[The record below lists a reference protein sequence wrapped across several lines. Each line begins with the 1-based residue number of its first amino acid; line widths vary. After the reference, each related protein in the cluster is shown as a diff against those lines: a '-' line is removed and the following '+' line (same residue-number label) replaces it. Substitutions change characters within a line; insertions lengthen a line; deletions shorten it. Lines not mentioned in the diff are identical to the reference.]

1 MNAGAPCIRVVA
13 DDRETGAGVI
23 EALNNLPEVELSVA
37 RLALGDYEI
46 DGKLLFERK
55 TLTDLVLS
63 IEDGRLFRQAIRLG
77 GSGKRCAIILEGSS
91 ADLAHSQ
98 IRREAIQGALI
109 SVSFILGIPLLRS
122 LNPEETARLM
132 LYAARQARATV
143 NGGVRRSGLRPRG
156 KEKVQLRLLEG
167 LPGIGPERA
176 RRLLAEF
183 GSVEAV
189 IAASATEL
197 QRVAGI
203 GVRTV
208 AAMRWAVE
216 ETSGSYSRAAEE
228 DPPFPDGT
236 V

>member
-1 MNAGAPCIRVVA
+1 MTGKPCIRVIA
-13 DDRETGAGVI
+13 DDREAGTGVV
-23 EALNNLPEVELSVA
+23 EALRSLPDVELSVA
-37 RLALGDYEI
+37 RLTLGDYEI

-55 TLTDLVLS
+55 TLPDLALS

-77 GSGKRCAIILEGSS
+77 GSGKRCAIILEGSG
-91 ADLAHSQ
+91 ADLARSQ
-98 IRREAIQGALI
+98 MRREAIQGALI
-109 SVSFILGIPLLRS
+109 SVTFIQGVPLLRS

-143 NGGVRRSGLRPRG
+143 GGGVRRSGWRPRG
-156 KEKVQLRLLEG
+156 KEKVQLHLLQG
-167 LPGIGPERA
+167 LPGVGPERA

-189 IAASATEL
+189 IAASAAEL

-203 GVRTV
+203 GAQT
-208 AAMRWAVE
+208 AAAVRWAVE
-216 ETSGSYSRAAEE
+216 EASGSYAKAAAEN
-228 DPPFPDGT
+228 PPFPGGA